1 MTKINQIQKTPDT
14 SESLKKT
21 DYSAKISGTER
32 KVPSISDLTTNV
44 ALTTIKNKI
53 PDVMTQNDVI
63 SYYI

>member
-21 DYSAKISGTER
+21 DYSAKISGIER
-32 KVPSISDLTTNV
+32 KVPSISDLTTNI

-53 PDVMTQNDVI
+53 PDVMTQNDVMY
-63 SYYI
+63 YYI